1 MTLLSQGT
9 TRVILPS
16 KLATQI
22 PKVPLDNFLSYV
34 IWLPATKQILFFTF
48 GLSFLLIVSD
58 QEPVQF
64 ATYLQLILYYL
75 FVNKSLKIT
84 PVIFS
89 FSFMKSINYARFNIF
104 AGLKVY
110 GILMPLPSEA
120 VNKAVRHSLE
130 SLKEPSS

>member
-1 MTLLSQGT
+1 M
-9 TRVILPS
+9 
-16 KLATQI
+16 
-22 PKVPLDNFLSYV
+22 
-34 IWLPATKQILFFTF
+34 
-48 GLSFLLIVSD
+48 SD

-89 FSFMKSINYARFNIF
+89 FSFMKSINYARFKIF

-110 GILMPLPSEA
+110 GILIPLPSEA